1 MMNQKTFCATVSV
14 LKLFT
19 SAFLWQGEIA
29 AEFDESKLEA
39 VLEAIPEDLRSKD
52 LCPWFRTV
60 LVPFVRRVVPT
71 GEVGNILSS
80 LKHWHPHHIV
90 QCFH

>member
-1 MMNQKTFCATVSV
+1 MMIVMNQKTFCVSLSV

-19 SAFLWQGEIA
+19 AVFLWQGEIA

-39 VLEAIPEDLRSKD
+39 VLGAIPEDLPSKD

-71 GEVGNILSS
+71 GQVGYILSS
-80 LKHWHPHHIV
+80 LKY
-90 QCFH
+90 